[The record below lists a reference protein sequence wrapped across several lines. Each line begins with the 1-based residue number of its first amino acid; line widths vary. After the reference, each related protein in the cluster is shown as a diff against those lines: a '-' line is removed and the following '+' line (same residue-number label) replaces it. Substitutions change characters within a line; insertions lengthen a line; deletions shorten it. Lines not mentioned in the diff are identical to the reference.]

1 MQGHQRRQRR
11 DEQQLSHMEK
21 QLHHL
26 RNYAVQRLEKK
37 AMREKQYHEVYHLPV
52 INTQYKK
59 KYMRARDKNDMA
71 EQQLSEL
78 HHAMDLVKDRLKH
91 HQQQWTHG
99 LDHRQSLTE
108 QRQKLSAQLDI
119 QQELMTNMKQAQ
131 SFWCQ
136 FDTYHIQP
144 CLELLQQWRHTS
156 DRPGDD
162 DDDDQWTR
170 LRLMSVDYEETQLYG
185 QQQLHWDHA
194 SWEVTFECTH
204 CHATCES
211 WPYLDKV
218 RITQLLC
225 ASCYQDTRTSMI
237 IEKKL
242 HSILPGNR
250 ASGGTGGA
258 AGINDKNVSRP
269 NSDKLRLSTLSTSSS
284 ASIPSLISSTSKST
298 HSIIND
304 CKPFVKKMKSALA
317 MNQKLDP
324 MVAHTPLFVSKY
336 SH

>member
-26 RNYAVQRLEKK
+26 RNYAAQRLEKK
-37 AMREKQYHEVYHLPV
+37 AMREKQYHEVYHMPV

-91 HQQQWTHG
+91 HQQQWTQG
-99 LDHRQSLTE
+99 LDHQQSLTE
-108 QRQKLSAQLDI
+108 QRQKLSSQLDH
-119 QQELMTNMKQAQ
+119 QQQLMAKLKQAQ

-144 CLELLQQWRHTS
+144 CLELLQQWRYTNDHTGS
-156 DRPGDD
+156 DE
-162 DDDDQWTR
+162 DDQWTR
-170 LRLMSVDYEETQLYG
+170 LRLISVDYEETQLYG
-185 QQQLHWDHA
+185 QQHWGHA
-194 SWEVTFECTH
+194 SWDVAFECTH

-242 HSILPGNR
+242 YSILPGNH
-250 ASGGTGGA
+250 SGGA
-258 AGINDKNVSRP
+258 AGINDSHVSRP
-269 NSDKLRLSTLSTSSS
+269 NSDKLRLSALSTSSS

-317 MNQKLDP
+317 MNQQKLDP
-324 MVAHTPLFVSKY
+324 GMPHNALFVPKY